1 MLFLPSM
8 AARPGISREEG
19 TSGEEHKASDGSQT
33 SRVIKTMEK
42 GWECQGGLST
52 ELGLGRR

>member
-1 MLFLPSM
+1 MIFLPSM
-8 AARPGISREEG
+8 ASWPG
-19 TSGEEHKASDGSQT
+19 TSGERGTSGRRHKASDGSQT